1 MLKKVMIIDDNHL
14 SVEGINKNIDWKS
27 LNCEVTHMQFDAI
40 SALEILNNEDIDLL
54 ISDIQMPGMTGLE
67 LMSNIKATKH
77 LMKVIFITAYDK
89 FEYAKEAV
97 RLGAFDFIEKPID
110 YTYLTQVIE
119 HAIGKIDEEMKN
131 LELLEKSWPA
141 MTEKF
146 FTELIYSNKSDAYY
160 NLSSYLP
167 YINLELNCSLYSV
180 LIIEIGNAIEIK
192 STLSVEKYHLL
203 LISLSNY
210 IKNLTVQFNLSYLLH
225 DLNGFVCIL
234 GTNNNRRDIFQ
245 TQIND
250 LASQIIAYESAT
262 LLTINVSIG
271 HINNDLWDTAISYKS
286 ALNAL
291 EYRFYYPNQNIFD
304 ARDALNTGVNYNLL
318 ITDLEDELIQ
328 IITRKNKDEIGS
340 WIDKLTCQMQD
351 NFQNKKVLYIYI
363 RSLLSRL
370 LRFTYEMGIEDSG
383 LESEIKQMYLD
394 LERFTSLIELFT
406 GFKSICLNTC
416 LVLENSIKT
425 CHDKICESVIQYIQ
439 QRYEES
445 ELSLNEIAD
454 FVSISPTY
462 LSALFKKNTGENISD
477 IITSIRIEKSCQL
490 LVQTTLTLREISEKV
505 GYSNQYYFSSNFK
518 KRTGTSP
525 SKYRSTN
532 TTA

>member
-1 MLKKVMIIDDNHL
+1 MIIDDNHL
-14 SVEGINKNIDWKS
+14 SVEGIHKNIDWKS

-40 SALEILNNEDIDLL
+40 SALQILNNEDIDLL

-67 LMSNIKATKH
+67 LMSSIKPSKH
-77 LMKVIFITAYDK
+77 FMEVIFITAYDK

-97 RLGAFDFIEKPID
+97 RLGAFNFIEKPID
-110 YTYLTQVIE
+110 YTYLTQVIG
-119 HAIGKIDEEMKN
+119 HAISQIDEEVKN
-131 LELLEKSWPA
+131 LELLKKSWPA
-141 MTEKF
+141 LTEKF
-146 FTELIYSNKSDAYY
+146 FTELTHSNKSDAYY

-167 YINLELNCSLYSV
+167 YINLKLECSLYSI

-192 STLSVEKYHLL
+192 SSLSVEKYHLL

-234 GTNNNRRDIFQ
+234 GTNNNKRDTFQ

-250 LASQIIAYESAT
+250 LASQIIAFESST
-262 LLTINVSIG
+262 LLNINVSIG
-271 HINNDLWDTAISYKS
+271 YINTDLWNIASSYKS

-328 IITRKNKDEIGS
+328 IITRKNKDEIGR
-340 WIDKLTCQMQD
+340 WIEELAGHMQD
-351 NFQNKKVLYIYI
+351 NSQNKKVLYIYI
-363 RSLLSRL
+363 HSLLSRL
-370 LRFTYEMGIEDSG
+370 LKFTYEMGIEDSS
-383 LESEIKQMYLD
+383 LESEIKQMYLN
-394 LERFTSLIELFT
+394 LESFTSLIELFA
-406 GFKSICLNTC
+406 GFKNICLNIC
-416 LVLENSIKT
+416 LALEDSIKT
-425 CHDKICESVIQYIQ
+425 CHDKMCESVIQYIQ
-439 QRYEES
+439 QRYEDS

-477 IITSIRIEKSCQL
+477 IITSIRIKKACLL
-490 LVQTTLTLREISEKV
+490 LVQTTLTIRDISEKV
-505 GYSNQYYFSSNFK
+505 GYSNQYYFSSNFR
-518 KRTGTSP
+518 KRTGTTP
-525 SKYRSTN
+525 SKYRNFN
-532 TTA
+532 TTP